1 MTNGDLDGRIALV
14 TGGGRGVGRAISL
27 ALAAGGADIAVNYR
41 RDEDSAAAT
50 VAEIEAMGRR
60 ALAVQASIDA
70 PDADAEMVERVA
82 GELGPI
88 SILVNNAGLASRGNA
103 VADTD
108 PAETARLLATHAVGP
123 HHLCRLVL
131 PHMRTAD
138 RGDIVFIS
146 SVATDHHAA
155 NGAPYNMGKAAME
168 ALASTLSKEEQRH
181 GIRVNTVAP
190 GLVETEMGRRLA
202 KAGGADIADLHAHY
216 PFGRVCQPEDVAA
229 VVRFLVGDQGS
240 YVSGVRIRVDGG
252 GQQLVR
258 PRGDT

>member
-1 MTNGDLDGRIALV
+1 MSTEELQGRVALV
-14 TGGGRGVGRAISL
+14 TGGGRGVGRAISV
-27 ALAAGGADIAVNYR
+27 ALAAAGADVAVNYR
-41 RDEDSAAAT
+41 RDEEAAT
-50 VAEIEAMGRR
+50 STVSEIEAMGRR
-60 ALAVQASIDA
+60 AIAVQASIDDA
-70 PDADAEMVERVA
+70 DADAEMVERVA

-88 SILVNNAGLASRGNA
+88 SILVNNAGLASRGQS

-108 PAETARLLATHAVGP
+108 PSEAARLLATHAVGP

-131 PHMRTAD
+131 PHMRACD

-146 SVATDHHAA
+146 SVATDHNAA

-168 ALASTLSKEEQRH
+168 ALASTLAKEEQRH

-202 KAGGADIADLHAHY
+202 KAGGADIEDLHAHY
-216 PFGRVCQPEDVAA
+216 PFGHVCQPEDVAA
-229 VVRFLVGDQGS
+229 VVSFLVGDQGS

-252 GQQLVR
+252 GQQIIR
-258 PRGDT
+258 APR